1 MRYIAKGGIPVLM
14 LYTAMIDDEADKL
27 RFEDIYYTYR
37 KQMIY
42 VANQVLRDPE
52 DAEDAVQ
59 NALLAIARNIKTV
72 PAGNPKVV
80 KAYVLVAAKNAALNM
95 LPQKQRRE
103 TQVDID
109 ELQMAGEDDLFRRV
123 AASQDYEMLMRAMS
137 KLPELY
143 REVLMLRF
151 VHEQT
156 ENQIAQLLGRKRITV
171 HQQITRGKQALTVL
185 CRKEGMDLGEEAD

>member
-42 VANQVLRDPE
+42 VANQVLRD
-52 DAEDAVQ
+52 AEDAVQ

-72 PAGNPKVV
+72 SAGNPKVV

-95 LPQKQRRE
+95 LPQKQRRDD
-103 TQVDID
+103 QVDID
-109 ELQMAGEDDLFRRV
+109 ELQLAGEDDLFRRV
-123 AASQDYEMLMRAMS
+123 AASQDYEMLMRAMN